1 MASNINLN
9 LNQSPYFD
17 DYDESKDFHQVLYKP
32 AVAVQARELSQEQTI
47 LRNQLKR
54 FGDHVFANGSRVS
67 GGEVH
72 IDKEYSFVKLQT
84 IYNAVDIT
92 PSLFSGK
99 TIIGT
104 ESGTKAV
111 VVNYAVVNAT
121 TGDPN
126 TLWIKY
132 ISGGAVTEKVQGI
145 KITAEGSGYTTTPAV
160 SITGGGGSGAT
171 AVAVVGAAQNIIG
184 INITAAGSG
193 YTSTPTVAITG
204 GGGTSATATATLNT
218 SPAFSNS
225 ERIVATDF
233 SVSALVATSSATG
246 TGSAVSNDEGY
257 YYFNG
262 NFVRVG
268 AQTLI
273 LDNYTNTPSYR
284 IGMQVTAEIV
294 DSGDDSTLLDNA
306 QGAYN
311 YAAPGADR
319 LKYSLTLTKKT
330 TDSTDDIDFIEML
343 RLVDGERTKEIKY
356 PVYSVLADTFARRTY
371 DESGS
376 YTVRHFPLQLKDH
389 SSDATK
395 FIAKIDPGKAYV
407 FGVEYETLVST
418 DLEVDRARDF
428 RNVNGFDRLM
438 QYGNYTIVKTLTGG
452 WDISSDAVVDLH
464 NNTSI
469 TLTNPSTYATT
480 KVGTARVRQL
490 NYSSGT
496 TPTNYIFKMYLY
508 DVTMTAGDY
517 ASVERI
523 VIPES
528 PLSGTVALNADCLID
543 DTGKVGGVSIGDA
556 KLFETNFNTMFFKL
570 SQDVIKTIRDGS
582 GNIDTSYTIQ
592 RVFKDV
598 QINSGASALAS
609 GGSTETF
616 YGTGVLSDT
625 IKKTHYHAVVKTAG
639 NSGLAV
645 GAIINYEGAA
655 SGVITVAGN
664 GQSVVLN
671 TGQSGH
677 TYTADFIAT
686 MNVDTK
692 QEKTKTLVSNY
703 QKNIT
708 SPGGGV
714 NAFTSLDISDVNTI
728 HAIYDSGSGGTDAL
742 PPTLTVS
749 SASGTFLAGETIT
762 GGTSGATG
770 VVIDHST
777 ATIVKF
783 VVTAGTFAGTE
794 TITGGTNSYTATMVS
809 LAAGDTVITSRYILD
824 TGQRDNFYGH
834 GRLQLSGT
842 AATGRILVIMD
853 YFTHSGTGY
862 FSVDSYT
869 ASGLPDSYA
878 DIPSYI
884 SPTSGTEFQLRD
896 CIDFRPRLQDGSGS
910 TSMQNGEIPYPNLNW
925 QADYS
930 YYLPRVDAVYISRD
944 LNFGIY
950 TGQSRELPIPPVQM
964 DGTMTLWMLKIP
976 AYTFDTRD
984 IDPVYIENRRYTMKD
999 IAGIE
1004 KRVKRIEYY
1013 TSLSLLE
1020 KDAEALV
1027 IKDTAGLDRF
1037 KNGILVD
1044 GFKGHSIGNVLD
1056 ADYKCSIDFKD
1067 QELRPP
1073 FNSNLVDLSY
1083 VSGSST
1089 GVQKTGDLITLP
1101 YTSVVFASQT
1111 QVSKAIN
1118 VNPFNVLQWIGTA
1131 DLAPSGD
1138 NWVATNNAPD
1148 VLVNKGE
1155 NDAWVAFARNLV
1167 QGFGT
1172 QWNDWETQST
1182 TSTSSTGG
1190 TWGFTRNVNGGRAFQ
1205 TTTTTT
1211 TENQTRQGVQL
1222 NFDGVDSIN
1231 TSIGDRVRDVSIMP
1245 YIRAQN
1251 ITVTLKGLKPNTR
1264 LYPYFDGEAISTYC
1278 TPSGGSLGGIIYTDD
1293 VGSATFL
1300 FALPCPDHAQR
1311 QTPPLLIFRTGERQ
1325 LLVTDNSTGNVNTAS
1340 TFAEA
1345 MFHAQGLL
1353 QTKENV
1359 ILSSR
1364 VPRVSSR
1371 QLTDSRAISSTT
1383 SSSASI
1389 AMSWNGSQPVDPL
1402 AQTFFV
1408 TADQFP
1414 EGVCLTSVDLYF
1426 KTKDDNMPVMVDI
1439 VTTETGF
1446 PSQTVVPFSEVV
1458 KNPVDVNVSSTGATK
1473 TTFTFS
1479 GPIYLMPG
1487 EYAIRIRTNCIGYE
1501 AWVGEMGEN
1510 LLGTTRKISK
1520 QPHTGVLFKSQNAST
1535 WDQDQNL
1542 DLAFVLN
1549 RASYTISGTHEAV
1562 FQNDAPAADY
1572 KMDVADLITKT
1583 VEVHKTNVS
1592 WNIKTTLQSTGNLNS
1607 DYENITA
1614 DLDHEFDNQ
1623 QVVTTTVGSLLTK
1636 GILSSTSEFVSPIID
1651 TQLNSLIAIENII
1664 NNLSTNEA
1672 ELPKGG
1678 DATARYITRRVTL
1691 KDGFDAR
1698 DMTIYLTI
1706 NKRAGTDVKCY
1717 YKILSQ
1723 FDPVP
1728 FDDCLWKP
1736 MSQSD
1741 NLNTISLDADEFIEY
1756 QFDPTVTAPY
1766 VTAEAIQYTDG
1777 SATYSSYKTFAV
1789 KVVMNS
1795 TNTSVVPRIKDL
1807 RVIALA

>member
-72 IDKEYSFVKLQT
+72 IDKEYSFVKLQAT
-84 IYNAVDIT
+84 YNAVAIT

-104 ESGTKAV
+104 ESGTKAT
-111 VVNYAVVNAT
+111 VVNYAAVNAT

-145 KITAEGSGYTTTPAV
+145 KITAEGSGYTATPAV
-160 SITGGGGSGAT
+160 TITGGSGSGAT

-204 GGGTSATATATLNT
+204 GGGTSATAVATLNT
-218 SPAFSNS
+218 SPAFTES
-225 ERIVATDF
+225 ERIVATDV
-233 SVSALVATSSATG
+233 SVSGLVATSSATG

-330 TDSTDDIDFIEML
+330 TDSTDDIDFIEMI
-343 RLVDGERTKEIKY
+343 RLENGVRTKEIKY
-356 PVYSVLADTFARRTY
+356 PVYSVLSDEFARRTY

-407 FGVEYETLVST
+407 FGREYETLVST
-418 DLEVDRARDF
+418 DLEVDRARDYN
-428 RNVNGFDRLM
+428 NVNGFDRLM

-464 NNTSI
+464 NNTTI

-508 DVTMTAGDY
+508 DVIMTAGDY
-517 ASVERI
+517 AAVERI

-528 PLSGTVALNADCLID
+528 PLSGTVALNANCLID
-543 DTGKVGGVSIGDA
+543 DTGKVGGASGGDA

-598 QINSGASALAS
+598 QINSGASSLAS

-625 IKKTHYHAVVKTAG
+625 VKKTHYHAVVKTAG

-645 GAIINYEGAA
+645 GSIINYEGAA

-686 MNVDTK
+686 MNVDVK

-708 SPGGGV
+708 SPGGGT
-714 NAFTSLDISDVNTI
+714 NAFTSLDISDVYKV

-910 TSMQNGEIPYPNLNW
+910 TVMQNGEIPYPNLNW

-930 YYLPRVDAVYISRD
+930 YYLPRIDAVYVSKD
-944 LNFGIY
+944 LVFGTY
-950 TGQSRELPIPPVQM
+950 GGRSRELPIPPTQM
-964 DGTMTLWMLKIP
+964 DGTMTIWMLSIP
-976 AYTFDTRD
+976 AYTFDTKD
-984 IDPVYIENRRYTMKD
+984 INTIYIENRRYTMRD

-1020 KDAEALV
+1020 KDAEALL

-1044 GFKGHSIGNVLD
+1044 GFKGHSVGNVLD
-1056 ADYKCSIDFKD
+1056 PDYKCSIDFPA

-1073 FNSNLVDLSY
+1073 FNSNIVDLSY

-1101 YTSVVFASQT
+1101 YTSSVFASQT
-1111 QVSKAIN
+1111 QISKAIN
-1118 VNPFNVLQWIGTA
+1118 VNPFNVLQWIGTC
-1131 DLAPSGD
+1131 DLNPSGD

-1148 VLVNKGE
+1148 VLINKGE
-1155 NDAWVAFARNLV
+1155 NDAWEAFARNLV

-1172 QWNDWETQST
+1172 QWSDWETQSST
-1182 TSTSSTGG
+1182 TETQWNWNAGTRFVLDQFGG
-1190 TWGFTRNVNGGRAFQ
+1190 MQQRNVSQG
-1205 TTTTTT
+1205 TSTT
-1211 TENQTRQGVQL
+1211 TENQSRSGIQL
-1222 NFDGVDSIN
+1222 AFNGIDTIN

-1251 ITVTLKGLKPNTR
+1251 MTVTLKGLKPNTR
-1264 LYPYFDGEAISTYC
+1264 LYPFFDGEAISTYC
-1278 TPSGGSLGGIIYTDD
+1278 TPSGGSLGGAIYTDD

-1300 FALPCPDHAQR
+1300 FALPCPVHAQR

-1325 LLVTDNSTGNVNTAS
+1325 LLVTDTSSGNKNTAS

-1345 MFHAQGLL
+1345 MFHAQGLM
-1353 QTKENV
+1353 QTKEEV

-1364 VPRVSSR
+1364 IPRVSAN
-1371 QLTDSRAISSTT
+1371 QLTDSRSVSTT
-1383 SSSASI
+1383 TVMERAVR
-1389 AMSWNGSQPVDPL
+1389 AFDPL
-1402 AQTFFV
+1402 AQTFFIV
-1408 TADQFP
+1408 TDQFP
-1414 EGVCLTSVDLYF
+1414 EGLCLISLDLYF

-1439 VTTETGF
+1439 VTTQTGF
-1446 PSQTVVPFSEVV
+1446 PSGTVVPFSEVV
-1458 KNPVDVNVSSTGATK
+1458 KNPADVSVSSTGATK
-1473 TTFTFS
+1473 TTFTFP
-1479 GPIYLMPG
+1479 GPVYLMPG
-1487 EYAIRIRTNCIGYE
+1487 EYAIRIRSNSIGYE

-1520 QPHTGVLFKSQNAST
+1520 QPHMGVLFKSQNAST
-1535 WDQDQNL
+1535 WQQDQNL

-1549 RASYTISGTHEAV
+1549 RAEYTISGTHEAI
-1562 FQNDAPAADY
+1562 FQNVAPASDY
-1572 KMDVADLITKT
+1572 KMDVADLIPRT

-1607 DYENITA
+1607 DYENITP
-1614 DLDHEFDNQ
+1614 DQNHRFDNQ

-1636 GILSSTSEFVSPIID
+1636 GILSSTSSFVSPIID
-1651 TQLNSLIAIENII
+1651 IQLNSIIAVENLI
-1664 NNLSTNEA
+1664 NNLATNES

-1678 DATARYITRRVTL
+1678 DAIAKYITRRVTL
-1691 KDGFDAR
+1691 KDGFDAV
-1698 DMTIYLTI
+1698 DMTVYLTI

-1723 FDPVP
+1723 YDPIP
-1728 FDDCLWKP
+1728 FDDALWKP
-1736 MSQSD
+1736 MSQTD
-1741 NLNTISLDADEFIEY
+1741 NLNTLSLDENQFIEY
-1756 QFDPTVTAPY
+1756 QFDPTPTAPY
-1766 VTAEAIQYTDG
+1766 VTTEAIQYTDG

-1789 KVVMNS
+1789 KIVMNS
-1795 TNTSVVPRIKDL
+1795 TNTSIVPRIKDL